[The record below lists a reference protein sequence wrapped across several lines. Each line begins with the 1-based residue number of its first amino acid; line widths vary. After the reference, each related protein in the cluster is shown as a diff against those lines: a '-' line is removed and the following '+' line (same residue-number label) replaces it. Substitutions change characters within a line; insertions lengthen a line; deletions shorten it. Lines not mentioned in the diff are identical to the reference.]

1 MAKSEGTFMPSPSSE
16 KQKSSGPRSE
26 NAESVHPDPGSGG
39 TLARSHID
47 QYFLRKGFSID
58 KFLEQG
64 RRLVNCEDLQLLS
77 LNADDLLR
85 KLAEISPS
93 QYPGLDIAVHTIVL
107 ALKSPRAQAATD
119 PLPRH
124 LAELT
129 FAAQYFLRIAD
140 LGLNKTGEI
149 GPAAHQAT
157 LKRVLVRNRAELAK
171 SVILPWM

>member
-1 MAKSEGTFMPSPSSE
+1 MPSPSSE

-26 NAESVHPDPGSGG
+26 NAKRVHFDPGSGS
-39 TLARSHID
+39 TLARNHID
-47 QYFLRKGFSID
+47 QYFLRKGFPID

-64 RRLVNCEDLQLLS
+64 RRLVNCEDLHLLS
-77 LNADDLLR
+77 LYADDLLK
-85 KLAEISPS
+85 KLAGISPS
-93 QYPGLDIAVHTIVL
+93 QYPRLDIAVHTIVL
-107 ALKSPRAQAATD
+107 ALKSPRAQTATD

-129 FAAQYFLRIAD
+129 FAAQYFLRITD

-149 GPAAHQAT
+149 GPASHHAV
-157 LKRVLVRNRAELAK
+157 LKRVLARNQTELAK